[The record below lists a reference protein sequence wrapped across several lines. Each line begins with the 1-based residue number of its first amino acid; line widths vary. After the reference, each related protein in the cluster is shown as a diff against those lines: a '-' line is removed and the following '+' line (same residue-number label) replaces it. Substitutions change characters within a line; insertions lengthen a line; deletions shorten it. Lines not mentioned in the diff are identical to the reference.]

1 MVILLVELVN
11 VVEELDVLLFSFDEC
26 SDNLVDVVDSRG
38 LHDRLKGLLDNLRV
52 PHILVQQALL
62 LDILVNR

>member
-11 VVEELDVLLFSFDEC
+11 VVEELYVLLFSFDEC

>member
-38 LHDRLKGLLDNLRV
+38 FHDRLKGLLDNLRV